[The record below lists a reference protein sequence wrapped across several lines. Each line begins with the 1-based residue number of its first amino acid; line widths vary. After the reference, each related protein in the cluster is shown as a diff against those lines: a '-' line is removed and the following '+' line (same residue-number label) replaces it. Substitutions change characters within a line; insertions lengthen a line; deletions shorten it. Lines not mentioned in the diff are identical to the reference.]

1 MDTLRLNVNL
11 LRERVPNLTTAA
23 RAVGLRPATVS
34 NLTTGKTPIGRAE
47 VRTLAALASLAECSL
62 DELII
67 RGESFT
73 MLETGIKVV
82 DLFSP
87 IVEGGTAGLVAR
99 PGMGQIVVLA
109 EILHVMRKEGYTT
122 LLLRPEGKYP
132 DLDDIAG
139 EVDVSCEKIDEV
151 FEAVKK
157 AGDSKGVIFAADR
170 SHVITNETFLLQERL
185 GEADINYVTTFL
197 LDLKGEAVDEE
208 LPYGPLETLLQFD
221 ADLASR
227 QIFPALNPLLSTSVL
242 LEGGETDKQHFL
254 LQQRAR
260 KVLRRYRELRF
271 FTTSRGVDTIPT
283 AEAETYKR
291 GERLEAYLSQPFY
304 TAAEF
309 TGQPGISVPLKAV
322 LNDVNRILDGTA
334 DDRSPEEMKYIGSF

>member
-1 MDTLRLNVNL
+1 METLRLNVNL

-67 RGESFT
+67 RGESFM

-87 IVEGGTAGLVAR
+87 IAEGGTAGLVAR
-99 PGMGQIVVLA
+99 PGMGQTVLLA
-109 EILHVMRKEGYTT
+109 EIFHVKRKDGYTT
-122 LLLRPEGKYP
+122 VLLKPEGEYP
-132 DLDDIAG
+132 VLDDITG
-139 EVDVSCEKIDEV
+139 EVDLVCENIGDV
-151 FEAVKK
+151 FEAIKK
-157 AGDSKGVIFAADR
+157 AEGSKGVILAADR
-170 SHVITNETFLLQERL
+170 SYVVTNETFQLQEQL
-185 GEADINYVTTFL
+185 GEAGINYVTTLL

-208 LPYGPLETLLQFD
+208 LPYGPLEALLQFD

-227 QIFPALNPLLSTSVL
+227 HIFPALNPLSSTSVL
-242 LEGGETDKQHFL
+242 LEGGETDKEHL
-254 LQQRAR
+254 SLQQQAR

-271 FTTSRGVDTIPT
+271 FTTTRGEDSIPASET
-283 AEAETYKR
+283 ETYKR

-304 TAAEF
+304 TAADF
-309 TGQPGISVPLKAV
+309 TGQPGVSVPLATALQDIKG
-322 LNDVNRILDGTA
+322 ILGGSSDHKN
-334 DDRSPEEMKYIGSF
+334 PENMKYIGSL